1 MPASKPL
8 LPVAIRRATPDDAP
22 AFARIMGHPQVLAN
36 LMQVPHASPERWRT
50 MLVEQQAPGKHDVS
64 LVAERQTDDGT
75 AQIVGTAGLHPVGP
89 HLRRRHVMMLGI
101 SVAPEAQGQGVGRAL
116 MTAMCDF
123 ADRWAQVL
131 RLELQVF
138 ADNHRAIALYQS
150 MGFVHEGRHVGY
162 ALRDGRYVDSL
173 SMARLHPN
181 PPTWPPGGD

>member
-1 MPASKPL
+1 MTPAKPL
-8 LPVAIRRATPDDAP
+8 LPVAIRRATPADAP

-36 LMQVPHASPERWRT
+36 LMQVPHASEERWRA
-50 MLVEQQAPGKHDVS
+50 MLVEQLAPGKHDLS
-64 LVAERQTDDGT
+64 LVAERQAEG
-75 AQIVGTAGLHPVGP
+75 AAAEIVGTAGLHPVGP

-101 SVAPEAQGQGVGRAL
+101 SIAPEAQGQGVGRAL
-116 MTAMCDF
+116 MGALCDY

-138 ADNHRAIALYQS
+138 ADNHRAIALYES
-150 MGFVHEGRHVGY
+150 LGFRHEGRHVGY

-181 PPTWPPGGD
+181 PPIWPPSD